1 MRIPRDIGAEKL
13 IAMMKR
19 HGYQITRQRGS
30 HIRLERNEGGKVHRI
45 SIPNHNPVKVGT
57 LHDIL
62 QDLARNLEISI
73 EDLVS
78 KL

>member
-19 HGYQITRQRGS
+19 DGYQVTRQRGS
-30 HIRLERNEGGKVHRI
+30 HIRLERTKGERVHRI
-45 SIPNHNPVKVGT
+45 SIPNHNPMKIGT
-57 LHDIL
+57 IHDIL
-62 QDLARNLEISI
+62 QDLAHNLEITI
-73 EDLVS
+73 DDLVS